1 MTEILPEVLLNA
13 LRQYNFDGSPLWRMA
28 DGKDHVQIQ
37 VTFRKSTEQ
46 QDKKRAVS
54 RKKSTPSAGEWPRQP
69 RPARRPTEI
78 LRQTPPPTEEI
89 LPAAPPAT
97 IERPPP
103 AVTATYD
110 ESPII
115 AEPVEDEE
123 EEEAME
129 TRTTYIKECPES
141 LPNTTSPRS
150 YTTDSTTAPTSSY
163 TSCDIK
169 YRQRNT
175 ENQHTRRSTQGYQTA
190 LLYKSPS
197 SKYHQEGKLGALDEC
212 TGRYTKKNST
222 ATWDR
227 TKKDYLQKLMN
238 TKMWRQWEESTT

>member
-89 LPAAPPAT
+89 IPAAPPAT

-129 TRTTYIKECPES
+129 TRTNYIKECPES
-141 LPNTTSPRS
+141 LPKHYVSKIVHDRFDDGSDLIIYQLRHKVQTEKHRKPAYATIYSRLPDSVTVQVAKLKIPPRGQIGS
-150 YTTDSTTAPTSSY
+150 A
-163 TSCDIK
+163 
-169 YRQRNT
+169 
-175 ENQHTRRSTQGYQTA
+175 G
-190 LLYKSPS
+190 
-197 SKYHQEGKLGALDEC
+197 
-212 TGRYTKKNST
+212 
-222 ATWDR
+222 
-227 TKKDYLQKLMN
+227 
-238 TKMWRQWEESTT
+238 